1 MFRSEKGAIYESA
14 IEANARQGRVDVGNI
29 LKEGTTYNQ
38 ADFARDTGETLKMF
52 VADFK
57 SGIGSA
63 FSEAIKGTKSLRQA
77 FADLFESLLNK
88 LTDRATG
95 QLVDA
100 AFGAVEKGARSYFG
114 SKGGLMT
121 SSGFIR
127 GYNSGGLVTGGSGVR
142 DDIPT
147 MMNGGE
153 FVIRKSSVNKY
164 GEGFLSQLN
173 QGIIPKRAGG
183 GSFSLG
189 PLQNEFVYNDP
200 ERPTSGEFRVD
211 PRLSA
216 FALTDENNPQNKI
229 RQERYDKLEQ
239 YLIERDDY
247 NRGIQK
253 ALDDFKKKVNG
264 IFTQGLIAAGTQIVA
279 GGIAA
284 AATPSSG
291 GGGGGGGGG
300 NTPTGGGSTGFA
312 MGGYVRKFAGGGSNK
327 DNIPA
332 LLMGGEY
339 VMSQKAVR
347 NYGTNFMNQLNNG
360 SIPKFADGGL
370 VPNSN
375 GSITTSTR
383 NSGQNYSD
391 NEALQALLVAINSL
405 NDTIS
410 KGNDV
415 TQAESGGAAS
425 RQINGSDQSG
435 GMSIVN
441 NISVN
446 VTGSETNASV
456 ETNTQNQNQN
466 NQNQNNQLQNNAK
479 LAEILKGKVLEV
491 IVEQKRPGGLLASGR
506 S

>member
-1 MFRSEKGAIYESA
+1 
-14 IEANARQGRVDVGNI
+14 
-29 LKEGTTYNQ
+29 
-38 ADFARDTGETLKMF
+38 
-52 VADFK
+52 
-57 SGIGSA
+57 
-63 FSEAIKGTKSLRQA
+63 
-77 FADLFESLLNK
+77 
-88 LTDRATG
+88 
-95 QLVDA
+95 
-100 AFGAVEKGARSYFG
+100 
-114 SKGGLMT
+114 
-121 SSGFIR
+121 
-127 GYNSGGLVTGGSGVR
+127 
-142 DDIPT
+142 
-147 MMNGGE
+147 
-153 FVIRKSSVNKY
+153 
-164 GEGFLSQLN
+164 
-173 QGIIPKRAGG
+173 
-183 GSFSLG
+183 
-189 PLQNEFVYNDP
+189 LQNEFIYNDP
-200 ERPTSGEFRVD
+200 ERPTSGQFAVD

-229 RQERYDKLEQ
+229 RQERYDKLDQ
-239 YLIERDDY
+239 YLQDRDQY
-247 NRGIQK
+247 NKDVQK
-253 ALDDFKKKVNG
+253 ALGDFAKKVNA
-264 IFTQGLIAAGTQIVA
+264 IFTQGLITAGVQLAGAGIQVGANKLGTPSAGAGYTDSQYSSFGVPA
-279 GGIAA
+279 GYGTSGGI
-284 AATPSSG
+284 
-291 GGGGGGGGG
+291 
-300 NTPTGGGSTGFA
+300 
-312 MGGYVRKFAGGGSNK
+312 RRAGGGSIGR
-327 DNIPA
+327 DNVPA

-360 SIPKFADGGL
+360 SIPKFANGGI

-391 NEALQALLVAINSL
+391 NEALQALLTAINSL